1 MLFVN
6 DATRNFPLDE
16 ISKPDEVCAEA
27 PTEICAATKMTAGS
41 KNARTVALLFILAP
55 R

>member
-6 DATRNFPLDE
+6 EATRSFPLDE
-16 ISKPDEVCAEA
+16 ISKPDEVWAEA
-27 PTEICAATKMTAGS
+27 PAEISVATKITAGS
-41 KNARTVALLFILAP
+41 KNARTVPLLFILAP